1 MVFLR
6 SKVAKVKSEFK
17 NDYVSVN
24 LDTEFK
30 ALKPIINASTVV
42 AYNGKW
48 NSNLFIYNNCLF
60 LIFTIKHE
68 NLVFLYLLLFY
79 VYIV

>member
-42 AYNGKW
+42 AYNGK
-48 NSNLFIYNNCLF
+48 
-60 LIFTIKHE
+60 
-68 NLVFLYLLLFY
+68 
-79 VYIV
+79 